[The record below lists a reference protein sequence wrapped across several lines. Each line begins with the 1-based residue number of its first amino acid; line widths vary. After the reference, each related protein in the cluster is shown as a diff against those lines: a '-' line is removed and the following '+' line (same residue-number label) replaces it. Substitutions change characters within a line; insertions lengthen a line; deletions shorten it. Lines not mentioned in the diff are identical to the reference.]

1 MALGI
6 DDIANMNARE
16 RRDALMRELQRLERK
31 TALLTNGRST
41 FDEEIREIALRAA
54 EYGLLDV
61 KPAEVTREV
70 VLQAIEGA
78 VSQDVGRDND
88 RYAKVNSE
96 LISVNRRLRKLH
108 QFTDEY
114 RSYKGNLQG
123 AEDSLR
129 PIQLLIARSSEVVKS
144 EIFDE
149 LISCLKAD
157 LVTIKASLTGKQPV
171 DGQIRAMLKKL
182 EVQREKL
189 QQELALLPQE
199 SKSFATERDKWLFVG
214 ETKGRLKL
222 FSDKTYPASIP
233 EKARSVS
240 DVKSEIDAILV
251 RDVDETRDA
260 IISVINEITLAL
272 LKETGEALANY
283 ATYQTDFAY
292 KEKRLR
298 LRKPRSRLIE
308 NVGSS
313 SNHMFLHLLQFLAL
327 HEVAIIH
334 QSPFVPNFLIIDQPS
349 RPYYPDDKPKNDVVL
364 ANSDSEKVRIAFQL
378 LNNFVARMNKQY
390 SSDFQMI
397 VLEHVPKNTFDGMD
411 FVHVLP
417 EFRNGE
423 ALIPASWQ

>member
-1 MALGI
+1 
-6 DDIANMNARE
+6 MNARE
-16 RRDALMRELQRLERK
+16 QREALKKELQRLERK
-31 TALLTNGRST
+31 SVALTNGRET
-41 FDEEIREIALRAA
+41 FDEEIREIALKAA
-54 EYGLLDV
+54 EYGLLDA
-61 KPAEVTREV
+61 KPSDVNRELV
-70 VLQAIEGA
+70 QRAIESA
-78 VSQDVGRDND
+78 ASLDVGRAND
-88 RYAKVNSE
+88 RYAQVNTE

-108 QFTDEY
+108 HFTDEY

-129 PIQLLIARSSEVVKS
+129 PIQQLISRASEVVKS

-157 LVTIKASLTGKQPV
+157 LVSVKASLAGKQPV
-171 DGQIRAMLKKL
+171 DGQIQAMIKKL
-182 EVQREKL
+182 EAQRENL
-189 QQELALLPQE
+189 QRDLALLPQDP
-199 SKSFATERDKWLFVG
+199 KSFASEREKWLFVG
-214 ETKGRLKL
+214 EAKGRLKL
-222 FSDKTYPASIP
+222 FSDTTPVAAFSVETRSASEIQ
-233 EKARSVS
+233 
-240 DVKSEIDAILV
+240 SEIDTISV
-251 RDVDETRDA
+251 RDVEETRDA

-283 ATYQTDFAY
+283 AKYQTDFAY

-334 QSPFVPNFLIIDQPS
+334 QSPFVPKFLIIDQPS
-349 RPYYPDDKPKNDVVL
+349 RPYYPDDKPKDDVVL
-364 ANSDSEKVRIAFQL
+364 ANSDSEKVQIAFQL
-378 LNNFVARMNKQY
+378 LNNFAARMNKQY
-390 SSDFQMI
+390 GSNFQMI
-397 VLEHVPKNTFDGMD
+397 VLEHVPKDTFDGME
-411 FVHVLP
+411 FVYVLP